1 MLTNLPNQILE
12 LLGGNFSIPKLFYI
26 ASLSL
31 DDNLSKIFI
40 IRHKRVCAARKIQ
53 KAYKKYIYIKNN
65 PLGNQG
71 ARARRIR
78 SYAQSFNFLL
88 LCSGMG
94 SLRYSN

>member
-71 ARARRIR
+71 AHVHVF
-78 SYAQSFNFLL
+78 AQSFNFLL

>member
-53 KAYKKYIYIKNN
+53 KAYKKYIYIKYN
-65 PLGNQG
+65 PLRNQG
-71 ARARRIR
+71 VNVVV
-78 SYAQSFNFLL
+78 YGQSFNLL
-88 LCSGMG
+88 LLYSGMG
-94 SLRYSN
+94 SLRYSD

>member
-40 IRHKRVCAARKIQ
+40 MRHKLFCAARKIQ

-65 PLGNQG
+65 PLRNQG
-71 ARARRIR
+71 INVHVF
-78 SYAQSFNFLL
+78 AQSFNFLML
-88 LCSGMG
+88 YDGMG
-94 SLRYSN
+94 SLRFSN